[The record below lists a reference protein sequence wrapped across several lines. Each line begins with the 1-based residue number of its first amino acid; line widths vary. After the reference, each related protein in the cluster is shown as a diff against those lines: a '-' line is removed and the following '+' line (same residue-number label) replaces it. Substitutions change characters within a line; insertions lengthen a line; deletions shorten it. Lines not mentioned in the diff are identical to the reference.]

1 MTVPRV
7 TVLMA
12 VHNGA
17 RHLREAVDSILA
29 QTFLDF
35 EFLIVDDGSTDES
48 AAILA
53 SYADPRIVMLR
64 NATNVGLTKSLNIGL
79 NAARGELVA
88 RQDADDRSYPERLA
102 RQVAFLDVHPEI
114 AVVGAQARI
123 IDADGHQL
131 PAGERKPLD
140 AESIRFALLFS
151 NPIVHTAATFRRKL
165 VDAYDE
171 RFVTSQDVELWSRL
185 AENHP
190 LANLPERLVDL
201 RVHAQSVSATRY
213 TRGNVRH
220 IEDVLAANL
229 RRFLG
234 TDDVAR
240 DWPRVWNAIVN
251 THSVEDIPETRQA
264 SDMVDAI
271 RARFLRH
278 PERQSRDLVGRAARH
293 PAAQIPR
300 LTLGMTAI
308 DRMYADVQL
317 RIAQF
322 LVTRDRRLAFRAI
335 ARAARRAPLL
345 ALRRLPR
352 FAAGALLGGSGLAA
366 AKTFAQRL
374 GLRAGR
380 R

>member
-1 MTVPRV
+1 MTAAPRV

-17 RHLREAVDSILA
+17 RHLREAIDSILV
-29 QTFLDF
+29 QTFRDF

-48 AAILA
+48 PSILA
-53 SYADPRIVMLR
+53 SYVDPRIVIIR

-88 RQDADDRSYPERLA
+88 RQDADDVSYPERLA
-102 RQVAFLDVHPEI
+102 KQVAFLDAHPEI

-123 IDADGHQL
+123 IDADGHEL
-131 PAGERKPLD
+131 PTDERKPLA
-140 AESIRFALLFS
+140 AEAIRFALLFS

-165 VDAYDE
+165 VDGYDE
-171 RFVTSQDVELWSRL
+171 RFVTSQDVELWSRV
-185 AENHP
+185 AEQHP

-234 TDDVAR
+234 TADVAR
-240 DWPRVWNAIVN
+240 DWPKVWNAIVN
-251 THSVEDIPETRQA
+251 THSVDDIPETRQA

-271 RARFLRH
+271 RARF
-278 PERQSRDLVGRAARH
+278 PESAHA
-293 PAAQIPR
+293 
-300 LTLGMTAI
+300 

-317 RIAQF
+317 KIAQF
-322 LVTRDRRLAFRAI
+322 LVTRDRRLALRAV

-352 FAAGALLGGSGLAA
+352 LAAGALLGGSGLAA

>member
-1 MTVPRV
+1 MTAAPRV

-29 QTFLDF
+29 QTFRDF
-35 EFLIVDDGSTDES
+35 EFLIVDDGSTDQS
-48 AAILA
+48 LAILA
-53 SYADPRIVMLR
+53 SYSDPRIVIIR

-79 NAARGELVA
+79 AAARGELVA

-102 RQVAFLDVHPEI
+102 SQVAFLDAHPEI
-114 AVVGAQARI
+114 AAVGAQARI
-123 IDADGHQL
+123 IDGDGHQL
-131 PAGERKPLD
+131 PADERKPLD

-165 VDAYDE
+165 VDGYDE

-220 IEDVLAANL
+220 IEDVLTANL

-234 TDDVAR
+234 TDDVAP
-240 DWPRVWNAIVN
+240 DWPKVWNAIVN

-264 SDMVDAI
+264 SDMVDAM
-271 RARFLRH
+271 RAHFLKTRH
-278 PERQSRDLVGRAARH
+278 ADA
-293 PAAQIPR
+293 
-300 LTLGMTAI
+300 AI
-308 DRMYADVQL
+308 DRMYADAQL

-352 FAAGALLGGSGLAA
+352 FAAGALLGGAGLAA
-366 AKTFAQRL
+366 ARTFAQRL